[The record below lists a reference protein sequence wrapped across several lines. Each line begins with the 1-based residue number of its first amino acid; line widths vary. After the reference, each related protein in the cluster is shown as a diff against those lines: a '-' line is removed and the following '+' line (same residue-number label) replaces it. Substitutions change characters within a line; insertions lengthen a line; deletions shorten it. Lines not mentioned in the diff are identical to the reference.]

1 MNLKT
6 MRLEASLC
14 SIQHLVRTW
23 CCSAPLLGRLAPC
36 APVEHRRRS
45 AATPAARVFAVLIS
59 SGPSRPHSMLCFHN
73 IHYIPDSCLF
83 CSAVW
88 WQCRSFP
95 RLRGEDI
102 HQQVGAQVSLQVK
115 VFGQWPQLPVF
126 NYQQSFKSFLFNII
140 LWKSSPFELFLI
152 SSISSFIP
160 TRSRSPLPYLER
172 FPTTIIST
180 FEYFGIA

>member
-1 MNLKT
+1 MLLLCYLVFFASPSPQLEVYLRRRSLKEGGVT
-6 MRLEASLC
+6 LC

-23 CCSAPLLGRLAPC
+23 CCSAPLLGRLASC

-45 AATPAARVFAVLIS
+45 AATPTARVYAVLIS
-59 SGPSRPHSMLCFHN
+59 SGPARPHSMLCFHR

-95 RLRGEDI
+95 RLWGEDI
-102 HQQVGAQVSLQVK
+102 YQQVGAQVSLQVK

-126 NYQQSFKSFLFNII
+126 KLQTTNFTSLQSITHHNH
-140 LWKSSPFELFLI
+140 LWK
-152 SSISSFIP
+152 
-160 TRSRSPLPYLER
+160 
-172 FPTTIIST
+172 
-180 FEYFGIA
+180 A